1 MENQRYPFGR
11 PHLFKQIDERVYAI
25 LRDHSF
31 HILAIARYK
40 RQYLGV
46 SVTLYLLIKILSGQK
61 FITYAYPFHL
71 WNASEK
77 CLHTRQKSGMRILM
91 TPFTPPGETRE
102 KVYRFVRRRI
112 IEELPPT
119 VREVQE
125 AFRFRAVQTARQH
138 LERLVT
144 EGRLVKA
151 QGKSRGYRLP
161 REPGTLFVPLLGRV
175 QAGGL
180 RAAIEECE
188 GYLPV
193 QSRGSEEMFG
203 LRVQGE
209 SMTGAG
215 ILPGDIV
222 VVRQQAEAASGDIVV
237 ALVGDEATIKKLRLR
252 RNRIELHPENPAF
265 APIIPRTDECTLLGK
280 VVEVRRYLEG

>member
-1 MENQRYPFGR
+1 M
-11 PHLFKQIDERVYAI
+11 A
-25 LRDHSF
+25 
-31 HILAIARYK
+31 
-40 RQYLGV
+40 
-46 SVTLYLLIKILSGQK
+46 
-61 FITYAYPFHL
+61 
-71 WNASEK
+71 
-77 CLHTRQKSGMRILM
+77 
-91 TPFTPPGETRE
+91 PFTPPGETRE

-112 IEELPPT
+112 LEELPPT
-119 VREVQE
+119 VREVQQ

-138 LERLVT
+138 LERLVA

-151 QGKSRGYRLP
+151 HGKSRGYRLP
-161 REPGTLFVPLLGRV
+161 REPGSLSVPLLGRV

-188 GYLPV
+188 GYIPV
-193 QSRGSEEMFG
+193 QSRGSAELFA

-222 VVRQQAEAASGDIVV
+222 VVRQQADAASGDIVV
-237 ALVGDEATIKKLRLR
+237 ALVGDEATIKRLRLS

-265 APIIPRTDECTLLGK
+265 APILPRAGECRLLGK
-280 VVEVRRYLEG
+280 VVEVRRYLQG

>member
-1 MENQRYPFGR
+1 MSIFM
-11 PHLFKQIDERVYAI
+11 A
-25 LRDHSF
+25 
-31 HILAIARYK
+31 
-40 RQYLGV
+40 
-46 SVTLYLLIKILSGQK
+46 
-61 FITYAYPFHL
+61 
-71 WNASEK
+71 
-77 CLHTRQKSGMRILM
+77 
-91 TPFTPPGETRE
+91 PFTPPGETRE

-151 QGKSRGYRLP
+151 RGKSRGYRLP
-161 REPGTLFVPLLGRV
+161 QEPGTLLVPLLGQV

-193 QSRGSEEMFG
+193 RSRGSEELFG
-203 LRVQGE
+203 LRVHGE

-222 VVRQQAEAASGDIVV
+222 VVRQQAEAVSGDIVV
-237 ALVGDEATIKKLRLR
+237 ALVGDEATIKRLRLR
-252 RNRIELHPENPAF
+252 RNGIELHPENPAF

>member
-1 MENQRYPFGR
+1 M
-11 PHLFKQIDERVYAI
+11 
-25 LRDHSF
+25 
-31 HILAIARYK
+31 HI
-40 RQYLGV
+40 
-46 SVTLYLLIKILSGQK
+46 S
-61 FITYAYPFHL
+61 
-71 WNASEK
+71 
-77 CLHTRQKSGMRILM
+77 M

-161 REPGTLFVPLLGRV
+161 QEPGTLFVPLLGQV

-188 GYLPV
+188 GYIPV
-193 QSRGSEEMFG
+193 QSRGSEELFG

-222 VVRQQAEAASGDIVV
+222 VVRQQGEAASGDIVV

-265 APIIPRTDECTLLGK
+265 APIIPRADECTLLGK

>member
-1 MENQRYPFGR
+1 
-11 PHLFKQIDERVYAI
+11 
-25 LRDHSF
+25 
-31 HILAIARYK
+31 
-40 RQYLGV
+40 
-46 SVTLYLLIKILSGQK
+46 
-61 FITYAYPFHL
+61 
-71 WNASEK
+71 
-77 CLHTRQKSGMRILM
+77 M
-91 TPFTPPGETRE
+91 TPITPPGETRE

-112 IEELPPT
+112 LEELPPT

-125 AFRFRAVQTARQH
+125 AFRFKAVQTARQH
-138 LERLVT
+138 LERLVA
-144 EGRLVKA
+144 EGRLVKVR
-151 QGKSRGYRLP
+151 GKSRGYRLP
-161 REPGTLFVPLLGRV
+161 QKLGTLLVPLLGRV

-180 RAAIEECE
+180 QVAIEECE

-193 QSRGSEEMFG
+193 HRSGSEELFG

-222 VVRQQAEAASGDIVV
+222 IVRQQAEAASGDIVV

-252 RNRIELHPENPAF
+252 RNRIELHAENPAF
-265 APIIPRTDECTLLGK
+265 APIIPRDDECTLLGK

>member
-1 MENQRYPFGR
+1 
-11 PHLFKQIDERVYAI
+11 
-25 LRDHSF
+25 
-31 HILAIARYK
+31 
-40 RQYLGV
+40 
-46 SVTLYLLIKILSGQK
+46 
-61 FITYAYPFHL
+61 
-71 WNASEK
+71 
-77 CLHTRQKSGMRILM
+77 MRILM

-112 IEELPPT
+112 LEELPPT

-125 AFRFRAVQTARQH
+125 AFRFKAVQTARQH
-138 LERLVT
+138 LERWWPRGGWSRRTGNPGVIACHRSP
-144 EGRLVKA
+144 GRCSCRCWGGCRRA
-151 QGKSRGYRLP
+151 
-161 REPGTLFVPLLGRV
+161 
-175 QAGGL
+175 GL

-193 QSRGSEEMFG
+193 QSRGSEELFG

-222 VVRQQAEAASGDIVV
+222 VVRQQGEAASGDIVV
-237 ALVGDEATIKKLRLR
+237 ALVGDEATIKRLRLR

-265 APIIPRTDECTLLGK
+265 APIVPRAEECTVLGK